1 MSSRPDLLIFYP
13 EIGLLRGLLG
23 MKKQKLY
30 MMIVGAVGIAVF
42 AISFYQSLAL
52 FSDPQTAMSNV
63 LYSIIVLVVMIL
75 CHMMPIY
82 ITADKTM
89 EISFVPVLACV
100 VTRGIPLAVVLFTIS
115 TMLALLQDSQTH
127 RYYSPWIRS
136 PLKELFNVANV
147 LIAIRIGGA
156 VYTLI
161 TGSATGGVFSWSI
174 VFGAVAFS
182 FLAIFGNLVF
192 FILYFKLSE
201 QGQFFSLLRDNIG
214 GILPNIL
221 ATIPLGLVI
230 AYILTQQNAYL
241 WLVLFMGPLM
251 LARSSFKVYLDS
263 HTILLRTIASLVEA
277 IEAKDPYTHGHS
289 QRVAYLSCE
298 ICKTMGCSRSF
309 SDQVMIAALLH
320 DTGKIGVEDAVLR
333 KPGPLTEE
341 EYDIIKQHPVVGRRI
356 IESIHLSS
364 VINDAVL
371 YHHRRYDGTGY
382 PAEGPSTGELPLAAA
397 ILAVADTYDAIIT
410 DRPYRAGLTKA
421 RAREI
426 LDEVSGS
433 QLDPKVV
440 RAFLAIEPMLRPE
453 DADKLLLYTL

>member
-1 MSSRPDLLIFYP
+1 
-13 EIGLLRGLLG
+13 

-30 MMIVGAVGIAVF
+30 MMIIGAIGIAIF
-42 AISFYQSLAL
+42 AISVYQSRPL
-52 FSDPQTAMSNV
+52 FSNPQTLGSNV
-63 LYSIIVLVVMIL
+63 IYSIAVLVVMIV

-100 VTRGIPLAVVLFTIS
+100 VTRGISLAIVLFALS
-115 TMLALLQDSQTH
+115 TMLALLQDTQTH
-127 RYYSPWIRS
+127 KYYSPWLRA

-147 LIAIRIGGA
+147 LISIRIGGA
-156 VYTLI
+156 VYDLI
-161 TGSATGGVFSWSI
+161 TGPVSGQVFTWI
-174 VFGAVAFS
+174 VVFGAIAFS
-182 FLAIFGNLVF
+182 FIAIFGNLIF

-201 QGQFFSLLRDNIG
+201 QGRFFTLLRENIG

-230 AYILTQQNAYL
+230 GYILMQPNAYL
-241 WLVLFMGPLM
+241 WLLLFMGPLM
-251 LARSSFKVYLDS
+251 LARYSFKVYLDS

-289 QRVAYLSCE
+289 QRVAYLSNE
-298 ICKTMGCSRSF
+298 ICKAMGCTRAF
-309 SDQVMIAALLH
+309 SDQVMMAALLH

-333 KPGPLTEE
+333 KPGPLTKE
-341 EYDIIKQHPVVGRRI
+341 EYEVIMQHPMVGRRI
-356 IESIHLSS
+356 IESINLSP
-364 VINDAVL
+364 VVNDAVL

-382 PAEGPSTGELPLAAA
+382 PVDGPASGELPLPAA
-397 ILAVADTYDAIIT
+397 ILAVADTYDAIIS

-426 LDEVSGS
+426 LEEVSGT

-440 RAFLAIEPMLRPE
+440 KVFLAIEPKLRPE
-453 DADKLLLYTL
+453 DAEKLLLYTI